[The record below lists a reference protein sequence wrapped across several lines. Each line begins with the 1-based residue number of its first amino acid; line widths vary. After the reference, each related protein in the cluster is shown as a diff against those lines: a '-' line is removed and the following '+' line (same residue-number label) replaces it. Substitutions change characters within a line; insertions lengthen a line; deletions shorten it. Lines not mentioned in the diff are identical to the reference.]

1 LKRLFVLGIAIAA
14 VAALALRLP
23 QLDLRPMHGDEAIH
37 AVKFNQMQ
45 SGEYRYDP
53 NEYHG
58 PSLYQATWP
67 LMAMR
72 GLDFQ
77 SAGAGD
83 YRLVPA
89 LFGVA
94 LLPLLLLWGDGWGR
108 LESLAAAMFAAISPA
123 MVFYSRYYIQETP
136 FVFFSFALLIA
147 LWRYARA
154 AAGNQRRAALW
165 WAIAVGA
172 CVGIL
177 HATKETW
184 VLSVAAMLVAAL
196 AATLWTRWRDGV
208 QRDGKQ
214 RDSAQN
220 DGARR
225 DASSAGSSLDWRV
238 LWQPKLLGAATLSAI
253 VVAVLLLSNFGRD
266 ARGPLNSLLAFGT
279 YFQRGAGESQQAQPP
294 LYYLKLLLF
303 TKNAP
308 GPWWSEALIVGL
320 AAVGF
325 VAALNRRTERASPR
339 GDGPHPDPVL
349 LRWVA
354 FYTVALV
361 IIYSVLPY
369 KTPWSL
375 LSFLHAMTLLA
386 GVGVVALLRAL
397 PDAGRVVTML
407 LLMMGLA
414 HLTEQSRTLN
424 FKEPFPYDR
433 RNPYVHSQPAP
444 DAVRLAE
451 RVRAMS
457 RFHAAGRAM
466 TVQVVAPGGDYWP
479 LPWYLRD
486 FKNAGYNSAAPADLR
501 APVIIAAAE
510 LEPVLS
516 AKLGARYHTEY
527 FGLRP
532 SVLMALFIDERLW
545 KDFVQAQQNVPA
557 IKAAKAV
564 GAS

>member
-1 LKRLFVLGIAIAA
+1 
-14 VAALALRLP
+14 
-23 QLDLRPMHGDEAIH
+23 MHGDEAIH
-37 AVKFNQMQ
+37 AVKFSQMQ

-53 NEYHG
+53 VEYHG
-58 PSLYQATWP
+58 PSLYHATWP
-67 LMAMR
+67 LMAGR
-72 GLDFQ
+72 GLDYQ

-94 LLPLLLLWGDGWGR
+94 LLPLLLLWADGWGR
-108 LESLAAAMFAAISPA
+108 RESLMAAVFAAVSPA
-123 MVFYSRYYIQETP
+123 MVFYSRYYIQETLL
-136 FVFFSFALLIA
+136 VFFSFALLIA

-154 AAGNQRRAALW
+154 VTESRRRVALCWAMAA
-165 WAIAVGA
+165 GA
-172 CVGIL
+172 CVGVM

-184 VLSVAAMLVAAL
+184 VLSVAAMGVAAL

-208 QRDGKQ
+208 QRDG
-214 RDSAQN
+214 
-220 DGARR
+220 
-225 DASSAGSSLDWRV
+225 SSDTLSSGNSSLGWRA
-238 LWQPKLLGAATLSAI
+238 LWQPQLLGVAALAAF

-279 YFQRGAGESQQAQPP
+279 YWQRGAGESQQAQPP
-294 LYYLKLLLF
+294 FYYLKLLLF

-308 GPWWSEALIVGL
+308 GPWWSEALIVAL
-320 AAVGF
+320 AAVGLI
-325 VAALNRRTERASPR
+325 AALSRRTRRTAPR
-339 GDGPHPDPVL
+339 TDEPHPVL

-369 KTPWSL
+369 KTPWSML
-375 LSFLHAMTLLA
+375 GFVHGMTLLA
-386 GVGVVALLRAL
+386 GVGAVALLRAL
-397 PDAGRVVTML
+397 PDAGRVVAIL
-407 LLMMGLA
+407 LLIMGTA
-414 HLTEQSRTLN
+414 HLTEQSWALN

-444 DAVRLAE
+444 DAVRLTE

-466 TVQVVAPGGDYWP
+466 TVQMIAPGGDYWP

-486 FKNAGYNSAAPADLR
+486 FKHVGYHAAVPADLS

-510 LEPVLS
+510 LEPALS
-516 AKLGARYHTEY
+516 AKLGARYHSEY

-532 SVLMALFIDERLW
+532 AVLMALFIDERLW
-545 KDFVQAQQNVPA
+545 KDFVKAQQSAPA
-557 IKAAKAV
+557 TNGTKESKAADAP
-564 GAS
+564 

>member
-1 LKRLFVLGIAIAA
+1 MKRFFVLGILIAA

-23 QLDLRPMHGDEAIH
+23 QLNLRPMHGDEAIH
-37 AVKFNQMQ
+37 AVKFSQMQ

-53 NEYHG
+53 REYHG
-58 PSLYQATWP
+58 PSLYHATWP
-67 LMAMR
+67 LLAGR
-72 GLDFQ
+72 GLDYQ

-94 LLPLLLLWGDGWGR
+94 LLPLLLLWADGWGR
-108 LESLAAAMFAAISPA
+108 LESLAAAVFAAVSPA
-123 MVFYSRYYIQETP
+123 LVFYSRYYIQETLLA
-136 FVFFSFALLIA
+136 FFSFALMIA

-154 AAGNQRRAALW
+154 VAENQRRAALC
-165 WAIAVGA
+165 WAVAAGA
-172 CVGIL
+172 CVGLL

-184 VLSVAAMLVAAL
+184 VLSVAAMGVAAL
-196 AATLWTRWRDGV
+196 AATLWTRWRDG
-208 QRDGKQ
+208 
-214 RDSAQN
+214 SA
-220 DGARR
+220 
-225 DASSAGSSLDWRV
+225 LDWRA
-238 LWQPKLLGAATLSAI
+238 LRQPKALGVATLAAF
-253 VVAVLLLSNFGRD
+253 VVAALLLSNFGRD
-266 ARGPLNSLLAFGT
+266 LRGPLNSLLAFGT
-279 YFQRGAGESQQAQPP
+279 YWQRGAGESQQAQPP
-294 LYYLKLLLF
+294 FYYLKLLLF

-308 GPWWSEALIVGL
+308 GPWWSEAIIVALAVVGL
-320 AAVGF
+320 
-325 VAALNRRTERASPR
+325 VAALKWRVGQAVPR
-339 GDGPHPDPVL
+339 EDGPHPVL

-369 KTPWSL
+369 KTPWSM
-375 LSFLHAMTLLA
+375 FGFVHGMTLLA
-386 GVGVVALLRAL
+386 GVGAVTLLRAL
-397 PDAGRVVTML
+397 PDAGRVVLIL
-407 LLMMGLA
+407 LLLIGA
-414 HLTEQSRTLN
+414 THLTEQSWVLN

-486 FKNAGYNSAAPADLR
+486 FKNVGYHSAAPANLR

-510 LEPVLS
+510 LEPALS
-516 AKLGARYHTEY
+516 AKLGARYHSEY

-532 SVLMALFIDERLW
+532 AVLMALFIDERLW
-545 KDFVQAQQNVPA
+545 KDFVKAQANTPA
-557 IKAAKAV
+557 TSQAKAA
-564 GAS
+564 GAP